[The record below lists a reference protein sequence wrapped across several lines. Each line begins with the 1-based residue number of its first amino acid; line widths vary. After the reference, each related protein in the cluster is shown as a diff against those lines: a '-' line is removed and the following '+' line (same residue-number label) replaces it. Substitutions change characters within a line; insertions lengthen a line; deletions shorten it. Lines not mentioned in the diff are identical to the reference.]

1 MKWFRSPMPADIRT
15 DILIIGGGVPG
26 LTLSLLLGR
35 VGIQSVLVDPAPL
48 PLIKDIKEDGR
59 TAALMQGSLNIL
71 RSIDVWQHCA
81 DISAPLQTLRIIDDK
96 DRAHPEPLL
105 VDFKADE
112 IGMESFGY
120 NIPITALRAHLA
132 KAVTDNKVITF
143 YQNALANLSFSDHE
157 VTAKLEGGT
166 AVTASLVVG
175 ADGRK
180 SAVRSLSGIETW
192 ERDYGQS
199 AITCL
204 LSHTKSHQ
212 NISTEFHRPSGP
224 FTLVP
229 MPGNQS
235 SLVWVDKTDAVQ
247 DYVAM
252 SKHAIIRAIQDRSRD
267 MLGEIDLVTS
277 PQSWP
282 LIAIKAKEITGHRVA
297 LMAEAA
303 HVLSPMGAQGL
314 NLSLRDCAILAETI
328 VDSLRLGLDA
338 GLKTNL
344 RGYEAKRSFDINS
357 RVIGSDGLTRMVS
370 NDFGLLKTLRRAGLK
385 TLSPHSPLKTF
396 MMQQG
401 LAPSSDDSRLMQGEV
416 L

>member
-1 MKWFRSPMPADIRT
+1 MASSFKT

-26 LTLSLLLGR
+26 LTLSLLLGN
-35 VGIQSVLVDPAPL
+35 VGINVVLVDPAPL
-48 PLIKDIKEDGR
+48 PQIKDIKADGR

-71 RSIDVWQHCA
+71 RRINVWDHCA

-96 DRAHPEPLL
+96 DRSHPEPLL

-112 IGMESFGY
+112 IGMDAFGY

-132 KAVTDNKVITF
+132 KALTDTQTIRFQQGLLDT
-143 YQNALANLSFSDHE
+143 LSFGDHAVSASLDDGTE
-157 VTAKLEGGT
+157 ITAKL
-166 AVTASLVVG
+166 VIG
-175 ADGRK
+175 ADGRN
-180 SAVRSLSGIETW
+180 SAVRTLAGIDVW

-204 LSHTKSHQ
+204 LSHTKSHE

-229 MPGNQS
+229 MPNKQS
-235 SLVWVDKTDAVQ
+235 SLVWVDKTEAVNE
-247 DYVAM
+247 YMAM
-252 SKHAIIRAIQDRSRD
+252 NKQAIVQAIQDRSRD
-267 MLGEIDLVTS
+267 MLGTIDLVTD

-282 LIAIKAKEITGHRVA
+282 LKAVKAKEITGHRVA

-328 VDSLRLGLDA
+328 VDALRLGLDA

-401 LAPSSDDSRLMQGEV
+401 LAPSAENSRLMQGQA

>member
-1 MKWFRSPMPADIRT
+1 MASSFKT

-26 LTLSLLLGR
+26 LTLSLLLGN
-35 VGIQSVLVDPAPL
+35 VGINVVLVDPAPL
-48 PLIKDIKEDGR
+48 PQIKDIKADGR

-71 RSIDVWQHCA
+71 RRINVWDHCA

-96 DRAHPEPLL
+96 DRSHPEPLL

-112 IGMESFGY
+112 IGMDAFGY

-132 KAVTDNKVITF
+132 KALTDTKTIRFQQGLLDT
-143 YQNALANLSFSDHE
+143 LSFGDHAVSASLGDGTE
-157 VTAKLEGGT
+157 ITAKL
-166 AVTASLVVG
+166 VIG
-175 ADGRK
+175 ADGRN
-180 SAVRSLSGIETW
+180 SAVRTLAGIDVW

-204 LSHTKSHQ
+204 LSHTKSHE

-229 MPGNQS
+229 MPNKQS
-235 SLVWVDKTDAVQ
+235 SLVWVDKTDAVNE
-247 DYVAM
+247 YMAM
-252 SKHAIIRAIQDRSRD
+252 NKRAIVQAIQDRSRD
-267 MLGEIDLVTS
+267 MLGSIDLVTD

-282 LIAIKAKEITGHRVA
+282 LKAVKAKEITGHRVA

-328 VDSLRLGLDA
+328 VDALRLGLDA

-401 LAPSSDDSRLMQGEV
+401 LAPSAEDSRLMQGQA